1 MSNCT
6 RTNGLLTPCDSLG
19 KVIGSVNSDPT
30 TLDVSKISVHQIHN
44 EDNTPK
50 RDVVYAVSSQGD
62 NTPLVFKY
70 CPFCQAP
77 LTDEV

>member
-1 MSNCT
+1 MSTCIL
-6 RTNGLLTPCDSLG
+6 TNGLLTPCENLG

-44 EDNTPK
+44 ADNTPK

-62 NTPLVFKY
+62 NTPLVFTV
-70 CPFCQAP
+70 CPFCATA
-77 LTDEV
+77 LSE